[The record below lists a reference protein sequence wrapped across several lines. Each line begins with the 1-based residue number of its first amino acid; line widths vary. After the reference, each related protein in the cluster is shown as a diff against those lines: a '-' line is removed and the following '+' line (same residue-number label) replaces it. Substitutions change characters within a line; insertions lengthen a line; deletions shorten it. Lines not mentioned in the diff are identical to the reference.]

1 MIRMKKI
8 KVMIGTDHVGKEF
21 ANNLRGKFNN
31 VEILEAYTKEDIYN
45 FINDV
50 QVFFGWPDDKAFEKA
65 ENLKW
70 IACPGMGIDKMVMY
84 ENIKKSNVVI
94 TNAPGTHITSMADHV
109 IGSIVAL
116 THRFFE
122 TFEDKQK
129 KIWDTEKYSSRITEI
144 SKKTVGIYGLGAIGR
159 EVSKRLI
166 GFDTKNYAIDPN
178 PKFIPENI
186 EECWGQEKLDDLC
199 KISNFLIVC
208 APVTGETR
216 NSLDKNRLSLM
227 PKGSY
232 VIIISRGEIVN
243 ELALAEL
250 IKASHIYGA
259 SIDATAVEPLPR
271 KSPLWGLKNVII
283 TPHSSALTP
292 ELYEMRRNIFT
303 SNLEKFLSNK
313 SLDYVCDKITGV

>member
-1 MIRMKKI
+1 
-8 KVMIGTDHVGKEF
+8 
-21 ANNLRGKFNN
+21 
-31 VEILEAYTKEDIYN
+31 
-45 FINDV
+45 
-50 QVFFGWPDDKAFEKA
+50 
-65 ENLKW
+65 
-70 IACPGMGIDKMVMY
+70 MGIDKIVMH

-94 TNAPGTHITSMADHV
+94 TNAPGTHVTSMADHV

-116 THRFFE
+116 THRFNE

-166 GFDTKNYAIDPN
+166 GFNTKNYAIDPSPN
-178 PKFIPENI
+178 FIPENI
-186 EECWGQEKLDDLC
+186 EECWGQEKLDYLC

-216 NSLDKNRLSLM
+216 NSLDRNRLSMM

-232 VIIISRGEIVN
+232 VIIISRGEIVD
-243 ELALAEL
+243 EIALADL
-250 IKASHIYGA
+250 IKTSHIYGA

-271 KSPLWGLKNVII
+271 KSPLWGLRNVII

-292 ELYEMRRNIFT
+292 ELYQMRRKIFA
-303 SNLEKFLSNK
+303 SNLERFLSNK
-313 SLDYVCDKITGV
+313 SLEYVCDKITGM

>member
-1 MIRMKKI
+1 MKKI
-8 KVMIGTDHVGKEF
+8 KVMIGTDHVGMEF
-21 ANNLRGKFNN
+21 ASLLRSRFKS
-31 VEILEAYTKEDIYN
+31 VEILEAYTKKDIYN
-45 FINDV
+45 LVNDV
-50 QVFFGWPDDKAFEKA
+50 QVFFGWPDDKTFEKA
-65 ENLKW
+65 KYLKW
-70 IACPGMGIDKMVMY
+70 IACPGMVIDKIVMH

-94 TNAPGTHITSMADHV
+94 TNAPGTHVTSMADHV

-116 THRFFE
+116 THRFNE

-166 GFDTKNYAIDPN
+166 GFNTKNYAIDPSPN
-178 PKFIPENI
+178 FIPENI
-186 EECWGQEKLDDLC
+186 EECWGQEKLDYLC

-216 NSLDKNRLSLM
+216 NSLDRNRLSMM

-232 VIIISRGEIVN
+232 VIIISRGEIVD
-243 ELALAEL
+243 EIALADL
-250 IKASHIYGA
+250 IKTSHIYGA

-271 KSPLWGLKNVII
+271 KSPLWGLRNVII

-292 ELYEMRRNIFT
+292 ELYQMRRKIFA

-313 SLDYVCDKITGV
+313 SLEYVCDKITGM